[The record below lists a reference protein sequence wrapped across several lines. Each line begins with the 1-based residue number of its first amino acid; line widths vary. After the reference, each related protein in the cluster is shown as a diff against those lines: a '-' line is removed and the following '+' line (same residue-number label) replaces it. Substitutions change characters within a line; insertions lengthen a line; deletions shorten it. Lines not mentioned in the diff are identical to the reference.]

1 MIIKYGDRTVCKK
14 GGVFMKKLFG
24 AFVSFVL
31 AFGSVV
37 SYAQEPSKWAD
48 MYITQAQ
55 DVNIISDK
63 TDYEWTAP
71 ITRETFCDIAFSLLN
86 KVSGLEEYS
95 ADTAVFSD
103 TDNHKIEALYEIGI
117 INGKSITEFAPND
130 GITREEAAAIL
141 NKSSEYLKIENNTTQ
156 SDYRF
161 VDDEAI
167 SQWAKED
174 VYDIY
179 NLGIMNGIGEEKF
192 APQGSYTVE
201 QTIATMLRLYYIYV
215 NKDLTT
221 EKMLPLFG
229 EDKNAVLEKLGINV
243 DNAIRTKTDMQEEW
257 YVDGSDSF
265 KVCLIFYNDVF
276 MGYKYLFND
285 WQEAFEYA
293 VSAREDVGEILGE
306 KTTYPGL
313 PDESKF
319 DNIKDYTELE
329 EMMTVYE
336 DWTPETNEEQMKK
349 MLGDREAERIDIRFE
364 LSVLPQNMAT
374 LTVRYQVLPQVTGE
388 SAE

>member
-1 MIIKYGDRTVCKK
+1 MN
-14 GGVFMKKLFG
+14 KLLRIFLCLT
-24 AFVSFVL
+24 L
-31 AFGSVV
+31 ALGSVSAAFAKEDTV
-37 SYAQEPSKWAD
+37 NSSEWSKP
-48 MYITQAQ
+48 YITEAYNI
-55 DVNIISDK
+55 NIISDK

-71 ITRETFCDIAFSLLN
+71 ITREIFCDIAFSLLN
-86 KVSGLEEYS
+86 RVSGLEEYS

-117 INGKSITEFAPND
+117 INGKSETEFAPND
-130 GITREEAAAIL
+130 GITREEAAAVL
-141 NKSSEYLKIENNTTQ
+141 NKSSEYLKIENNTAQ

-161 VDDEAI
+161 ADDSDI

-179 NLGIMNGIGEEKF
+179 NLGIMNGIGEEMF

-201 QTIATMLRLYYIYV
+201 QTVATMVRLYYIYV
-215 NKDLTT
+215 NKELTT

-229 EDKNAVLEKLGINV
+229 EDKDVVLEKLGINR
-243 DNAIRTKTDMQEEW
+243 DNVNISQTDGQEEW

-265 KVCLIFYNDVF
+265 KACLIFYNDVF

-285 WQEAFEYA
+285 WREAFEYA

-319 DNIKDYTELE
+319 DNIKDYTELTE
-329 EMMTVYE
+329 LMRVYE

-349 MLGDREAERIDIRFE
+349 MLGDREASRIDIRFQF
-364 LSVLPQNMAT
+364 STAPQNMAT
-374 LTVRYQVLPQVTGE
+374 LIVRYQVLPQVTDE
-388 SAE
+388 STEQ